1 MNKLYISELLAHNIR
16 LCRENDTFESYKA
29 DIADALCGV
38 IMAMDEVT
46 TPRVKN
52 LLEIARDVITT
63 HHFYVD
69 LMAEIEHD
77 KINKP

>member
-1 MNKLYISELLAHNIR
+1 MSELYLSELLVHNIK
-16 LCRENDTFESYKA
+16 LCRESDQFLEYKA

-38 IMAMDEVT
+38 TIAMDEVT
-46 TPRVKN
+46 TPRIKK

-69 LMAEIEHD
+69 LMAEVKPD
-77 KINKP
+77 K

>member
-1 MNKLYISELLAHNIR
+1 MSELYLSELLLHNIK
-16 LCRENDTFESYKA
+16 LCRESDQFLEYKA

-38 IMAMDEVT
+38 TIAMDEVT
-46 TPRVKN
+46 TPRVKK

-69 LMAEIEHD
+69 LMAEVKHD
-77 KINKP
+77 K